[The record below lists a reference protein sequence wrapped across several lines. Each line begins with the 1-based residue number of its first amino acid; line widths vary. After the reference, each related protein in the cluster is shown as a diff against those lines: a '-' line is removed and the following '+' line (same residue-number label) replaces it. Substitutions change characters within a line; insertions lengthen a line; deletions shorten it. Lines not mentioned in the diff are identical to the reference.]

1 MLRALLRLRQDRL
14 RLRLRI
20 VASCNLLLGQQ
31 FRTRGDVSRLSV
43 IVIAIAIGR
52 RSRVDRHVQSLRLDA
67 GTVLG
72 HSKR

>member
-31 FRTRGDVSRLSV
+31 FRTRGDVSRLSL
-43 IVIAIAIGR
+43 IVIAIGR